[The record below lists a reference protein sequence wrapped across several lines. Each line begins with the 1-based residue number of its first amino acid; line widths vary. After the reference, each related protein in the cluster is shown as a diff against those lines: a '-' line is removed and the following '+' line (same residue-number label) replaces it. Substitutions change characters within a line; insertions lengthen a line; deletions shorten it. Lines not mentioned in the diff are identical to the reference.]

1 MRRRTAESSDR
12 PIPLTSASAAK
23 KTTLA
28 VTRPG
33 TPALVKSALKGRSFC
48 AATLACRVSGTE
60 EREGHVYCVHCG
72 LPRAAGITARE
83 EPAVPHLPS
92 PSPEDSDES

>member
-1 MRRRTAESSDR
+1 
-12 PIPLTSASAAK
+12 
-23 KTTLA
+23 
-28 VTRPG
+28 
-33 TPALVKSALKGRSFC
+33 
-48 AATLACRVSGTE
+48 LACRVSGTE